1 MHKRVSQLPLDR
13 RQWFGGHSALDAS
26 ADVCNI
32 VPMELPDI
40 GRYRRRFIVEF
51 GPEDSGLIDRM
62 GIAHRTKR
70 AAIIAGLRL
79 LESGEV
85 ERLRAQVANLET
97 ELTRATADLA
107 AAKTKAGAAK
117 PDLAAAKADLKA
129 ERDAHRATKATLR
142 DTKATLTQAQNEVKS
157 LRGERDSLAAL
168 LPHHAACRAC
178 DKLVPA
184 AEWADHETT
193 DGVDVYHKNDGYRAK
208 GGLLGGPSTV
218 LLQRRAAR
226 QAVR

>member
-1 MHKRVSQLPLDR
+1 MD
-13 RQWFGGHSALDAS
+13 
-26 ADVCNI
+26 
-32 VPMELPDI
+32 LPDI

-62 GIAHRTKR
+62 GVAHRTKR

-79 LESGEV
+79 LESGELDQ
-85 ERLRAQVANLET
+85 LRSRVADLEADLATAQTAGAA
-97 ELTRATADLA
+97 TRPSTTGTAKLDKSKADLA
-107 AAKTKAGAAK
+107 AERTAHRRTQRALDKAQTAVT
-117 PDLAAAKADLKA
+117 DAKAALARAQTEAAGLRA
-129 ERDAHRATKATLR
+129 E
-142 DTKATLTQAQNEVKS
+142 S
-157 LRGERDSLAAL
+157 ERLADL
-168 LPHHAACRAC
+168 LPHHAYCGSC

-184 AEWADHETT
+184 AEWAEHATPT
-193 DGVDVYHKNDGYRAK
+193 GIDVYHQSDGYRAK